1 MSDAAAWLVSITA
14 AVIPTVGYVL
24 ILWWFDRYEKEPRHL
39 LWISF
44 VWGAVPAILL
54 SLVAESFLGQPLGA
68 LSESTAELM
77 SSSVV
82 APIVEEIAKGLA
94 VLILFLFL
102 RREFDDVLD
111 GIVYGATIGFGFA
124 MTENAFYFMH
134 SLSNEGTQGLTL
146 VVFLRSFI
154 FGLNH
159 ALFSSVF
166 GAALG
171 YARMA
176 KTGCSG
182 WLVAPLGL
190 LGAMILHAV
199 HNLFATLANVTCFS
213 LLFSLFSDW
222 GGVLVIFVV
231 MALAWQQE
239 KRWIAT
245 HLQAEVASGLLTQEQ
260 LDTISSYRRRLAAQ
274 WQAWGRGGRRA
285 ARQVGLLAQLAT
297 ELAFK
302 VEQGDEPMAERLR
315 VQIAALLGLPTITV
329 QKPDAPGEITSA

>member
-1 MSDAAAWLVSITA
+1 MSELSAWLLSITA
-14 AVIPTVGYVL
+14 AVIPTLVYVL

-54 SLVAESFLGQPLGA
+54 SLAAESFLGQPLGA
-68 LSESTAELM
+68 LSEGTAELM

-82 APIVEEIAKGLA
+82 APVVEEIAKGLA
-94 VLILFLFL
+94 VFGLFLFL
-102 RREFDDVLD
+102 RREFDGVLD
-111 GIVYGATIGFGFA
+111 GIIYGATVGFGFA
-124 MTENAFYFMH
+124 MTENVFYFMRG
-134 SLSNEGTQGLTL
+134 LSSEGTQALTL
-146 VVFLRSFI
+146 IVFLRSFV

-171 YARMA
+171 YARQA
-176 KTGCSG
+176 KKARSA
-182 WLVAPLGL
+182 WVVAPLGL

-199 HNLFATLANVTCFS
+199 HNLFASLADVTCFS
-213 LLFSLFSDW
+213 LLFSLASDW
-222 GGVLVIFVV
+222 GGVVVIFVV

-260 LDTISSYRRRLAAQ
+260 LETISSYRRRLLAQ
-274 WQAWGRGGRRA
+274 WQAWGRGGRRE
-285 ARQVGLLAQLAT
+285 ARQVGRLAQLAT

-302 VEQGDEPMAERLR
+302 VEQGDEPVAQQLR
-315 VQIAALLGLPTITV
+315 GQIAGLLGLPAAA
-329 QKPDAPGEITSA
+329 APAQDVPHENTPI